1 MLFLSLVLGAPLP
14 VLILSA
20 VRTPLGALGGSL
32 KTVDGVTLGSRV
44 LREAV
49 SQAGGAPI
57 REVVMG
63 CAFQAG
69 MGPNPARQA
78 ARGAGLDAPA
88 WTLNQLDGSA
98 FMALIQAARTLEAG
112 PGGWVA
118 AGAFESVSSAP
129 YLVPAARWGQRM
141 GETQILDP
149 LLWDGPPWFA
159 QAEVPSRMRPA
170 SPGGT
175 LEPQGPQ
182 ILPVE
187 VRGRNRNVLFTAD
200 EGDVN
205 AVQAPPADGAAA
217 VVLGLESMPGRLP
230 LARLL
235 GYTLASPAAE
245 ALDRLASKAG
255 IAREQIQTPE
265 ARGPRLALGG
275 LPLLVDALHAKQHRY
290 LFFSLATGDGQDL
303 SLLLEL
309 L

>member
-1 MLFLSLVLGAPLP
+1 LP

-32 KTVDGVTLGSRV
+32 KGMGGVTLGSRI

-49 SQAGGAPI
+49 SQAGGEPI

-78 ARGAGLDAPA
+78 AQDAGLDAPA
-88 WTLNQLDGSA
+88 WTLNHLDGSA
-98 FMALIQAARTLEAG
+98 FMALIQAARTLEAT
-112 PGGWVA
+112 PGGCIA
-118 AGAFESVSSAP
+118 AGAFESASGTP
-129 YLVPAARWGQRM
+129 YLLPSARWGQRM

-159 QAEVPSRMRPA
+159 QAEGPSRARAA

-175 LEPQGPQ
+175 PEPGGPH

-187 VRGRNRNVLFTAD
+187 VRARNRRFLFTAD
-200 EGDVN
+200 EGDEH
-205 AVQAPPADGAAA
+205 ALQAPPVDGAAA
-217 VVLGLESMPGRLP
+217 VVLGPESASGRPP

-235 GYTLASPAAE
+235 GYNLASPAAE
-245 ALDRLASKAG
+245 ALDRLASEAG
-255 IAREQIQTPE
+255 LAREQIQTPE

-275 LPLLVDALHAKQHRY
+275 LPLLVDSLHAKQHRY
-290 LFFSLATGDGQDL
+290 LFFNLATGDGQDL